1 MIVLEL
7 EIFKQCAI
15 THENQSL
22 SQIFFSMIVGLL
34 RFNLVSSIK
43 SKFYDVLCIS
53 SFTQCVDLPLYYNHR
68 HNILVF
74 LMPYQI
80 FFSSQVKRSAINTN
94 KYGIDE
100 LLHELSNSLRL
111 RILDNQEIPEKS
123 QNFIKL
129 HCLVPNRTSKM
140 KILSIPAKNCEKTVI
155 EIFPQCTIPHE
166 NQNLCQIFCP

>member
-68 HNILVF
+68 HNILFF

-100 LLHELSNSLRL
+100 LLHELSKLKTQDLRQL
-111 RILDNQEIPEKS
+111 GNTRKIA
-123 QNFIKL
+123 KL
-129 HCLVPNRTSKM
+129 HSTSLLSAQPYFQNENFVNTSK
-140 KILSIPAKNCEKTVI
+140 KLRKNG
-155 EIFPQCTIPHE
+155 
-166 NQNLCQIFCP
+166 N